1 MGEIIMDIAEKY
13 IQDVLFRIQAPPG
26 ERKRIE
32 FDLRNHL
39 QDLRAELG
47 EDFSP
52 AAIID
57 RVGTAQE
64 VAEEFMSNI
73 ELIYAGFWMRLL
85 AFFIDI
91 LACFSVCGLL
101 SLPAIF
107 IANFSSI
114 DLSVPGIIFALAAV
128 SLVIAAAGLMML
140 YFPILEGRYGTTL
153 GKHLL
158 RLHVVKECGAP
169 IGYKEAFLRRIPY
182 YFEFMAI
189 DMLFIPFTAKKQRA
203 FDMIA
208 ETVVIKNG

>member
-1 MGEIIMDIAEKY
+1 
-13 IQDVLFRIQAPPG
+13 
-26 ERKRIE
+26 
-32 FDLRNHL
+32 
-39 QDLRAELG
+39 
-47 EDFSP
+47 
-52 AAIID
+52 
-57 RVGTAQE
+57 
-64 VAEEFMSNI
+64 
-73 ELIYAGFWMRLL
+73 MRLL

-91 LACFSVCGLL
+91 LACFSVAGLL

-114 DLSVPGIIFALAAV
+114 DLSLPGIIFALVAV

-158 RLHVVKECGAP
+158 NLHVVKETGAP

-182 YFEFMAI
+182 YFEFLVV
-189 DMLFIPFTAKKQRA
+189 DMLFIPFTEKNQRA
-203 FDMIA
+203 FDKIA